1 MAQPFTPMKKL
12 LFLIAIA
19 QLATASLWAQSSS
32 QELHGQKYT
41 VVNRTLSSFE
51 EEGKKGIRF
60 SEAQG
65 SGVAWIDGKEF
76 SEGTI
81 TFEARGRDV
90 FQKSFIGVAFH
101 GTDDQTYEAIYFRP
115 FNFQSTDPVR
125 KIHAVQYVFEPKY
138 PWNVLRDTR
147 NGEFEAAIVPAT
159 VQATDWFRAKV
170 EVTNG
175 RIKVFVNDSK
185 TPSLDVPA
193 LNPDGKN
200 GKIGFWVGSGSNGD
214 FANLKIKQ

>member
-1 MAQPFTPMKKL
+1 MKKTM
-12 LFLIAIA
+12 FLITVL
-19 QLATASLWAQSSS
+19 QLVTASLWAQSTS

-51 EEGKKGIRF
+51 ENGKKGIRF
-60 SEAQG
+60 SESEG
-65 SGVAWIDGKEF
+65 NGIAWLDGKDF

-90 FQKSFIGVAFH
+90 LQKSFIGVAFH

-147 NGEFEAAIVPAT
+147 NGEFEKAILPAT
-159 VQATDWFRAKV
+159 VQATDWFRARV
-170 EVTNG
+170 EVKNG
-175 RIKVFVNDSK
+175 RIKVFVNGSK
-185 TPSLDVPA
+185 TPCLDVPT
-193 LNPDGKN
+193 LNSDGKK
-200 GKIGFWVGSGSNGD
+200 GKLGFWVGDNSNGD
-214 FANLKIKQ
+214 FANLKIK